1 MFSPHNVGTT
11 YSRVTGDSVLHCP
24 CSGGSHTGFQDQPPR
39 SSRTFHF
46 TPVSYKSAEFQTQ
59 CLFLRSVLCHSGKD
73 SSLSSTG
80 MYRAS
85 FVGAQSVGGP
95 WVAEQEPS
103 VFLRSV
109 LCHSGKDSSLS
120 STGMYRASFVGAQ
133 SVGGPWVAEQE
144 PSVVPTQLV
153 PLALVTT
160 SSIGV
165 EAGNGPTPGSW
176 ILSSPADLCPSPP
189 TVVGRCPCP
198 LSILTL
204 SPSCSTPAAVIFTL
218 SGSQESGSSS
228 VLFKVLFMTKTL

>member
-103 VFLRSV
+103 V
-109 LCHSGKDSSLS
+109 
-120 STGMYRASFVGAQ
+120 
-133 SVGGPWVAEQE
+133 
-144 PSVVPTQLV
+144 VPTQLV

-160 SSIGV
+160 SSMGV
-165 EAGNGPTPGSW
+165 EAGNGPTPW
-176 ILSSPADLCPSPP
+176 LLNPQFPSRSMSQS
-189 TVVGRCPCP
+189 TNCGR
-198 LSILTL
+198 
-204 SPSCSTPAAVIFTL
+204 
-218 SGSQESGSSS
+218 
-228 VLFKVLFMTKTL
+228 

>member
-59 CLFLRSVLCHSGKD
+59 CL
-73 SSLSSTG
+73 
-80 MYRAS
+80 
-85 FVGAQSVGGP
+85 
-95 WVAEQEPS
+95 
-103 VFLRSV
+103 FLRSV